1 MSFIEVVLVLAL
13 AAVLVVLVAGLFG
26 VANPS
31 YASDERRNRLMRLRI
46 ALPAAI
52 FAISL
57 PPMAPRVSPK
67 WLKRN
72 STFA

>member
-31 YASDERRNRLMRLRI
+31 YASDERRNRLMRLRVI
-46 ALPAAI
+46 AQAVAVGLLAV
-52 FAISL
+52 L
-57 PPMAPRVSPK
+57 VYLTR
-67 WLKRN
+67 
-72 STFA
+72 